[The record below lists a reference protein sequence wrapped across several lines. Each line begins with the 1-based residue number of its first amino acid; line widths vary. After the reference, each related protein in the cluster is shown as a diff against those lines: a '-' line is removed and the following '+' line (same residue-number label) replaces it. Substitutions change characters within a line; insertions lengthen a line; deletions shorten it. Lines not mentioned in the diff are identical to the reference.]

1 MLRLTLASA
10 SYALLAF
17 MAGFAL
23 AIIRVP
29 LLEPNVG
36 PLTAVL
42 IEAPFILILSWLAC
56 RVVLRKYCA
65 AGSRPLSVP
74 AAGALGGMALLL
86 LLLAELA
93 LSLLMGKS
101 LSAFGQALVA
111 PAGLLGLGLQLVFAS
126 FPIVQTRQA
135 HYAPMPPDSR

>member
-1 MLRLTLASA
+1 MLRFTLASA

-17 MAGFAL
+17 VAGFAL

-56 RVVLRKYCA
+56 RVVLRRYG
-65 AGSRPLSVP
+65 AGGSTPLSL
-74 AAGALGGMALLL
+74 AGAGALGGVALLL
-86 LLLAELA
+86 LLLAELT